1 MGVIAPEPAS
11 TTAAPRALVVNA
23 EPQCLRGLTIV
34 LRRAGYV
41 VESARTGPDALA
53 LVAEDAP
60 DVVVLDL
67 AGPDRVGVAFCAGV
81 RRLSEVPILI
91 LSPVGAQREIV
102 RALDAG
108 ADAHLSKP
116 FRGQDLLDRLNALA
130 PASVEARASS
140 PLEVGELVIDLVRR
154 RVTRGGAVLLLDPA
168 EFELV
173 RLLAQ
178 HRGRLV
184 TDRQLLRAAWGD
196 QRGQDTHCLRVAVAR
211 LRAKLER
218 NPWRSGYLIA
228 EPGLGYRLCAPG
240 EVVG

>member
-1 MGVIAPEPAS
+1 MGVIAPQPAS
-11 TTAAPRALVVNA
+11 TTAAPRALMVNA
-23 EPQCLRGLTIV
+23 EPQCLRALTIV

-41 VESARTGPDALA
+41 VESARTAPDALA
-53 LVAEDAP
+53 LVARDAP
-60 DVVVLDL
+60 DAVVLDL
-67 AGPDRVGVAFCAGV
+67 ALPDRAGVAFCAEV

-91 LSPVGAQREIV
+91 LSWVGAQREIV

-108 ADAHLSKP
+108 ADDHLSKP

-130 PASVEARASS
+130 AASVERRASS

-154 RVTRGGAVLLLDPA
+154 RVSRGGAVVLLEPA

-173 RLLAQ
+173 RVLAQ
-178 HRGRLV
+178 HRGRLL
-184 TDRQLLRAAWGD
+184 TDRQLLLAAWGD
-196 QRGQDTHCLRVAVAR
+196 RRGEDTHCLRVTLAR

-228 EPGLGYRLCAPG
+228 EPGLGYRLSAPG
-240 EVVG
+240 EVFG

>member
-1 MGVIAPEPAS
+1 MGVIVPAPAS

-23 EPQCLRGLTIV
+23 EPQCLRGLTIA

-41 VESARTGPDALA
+41 VESARGGLDALA
-53 LVAEDAP
+53 LVSQDAP
-60 DVVVLDL
+60 DVLVLDL
-67 AGPDRVGVAFCAGV
+67 APPDDEGVEFCAGV
-81 RRLSEVPILI
+81 RRLSDVPILL

-108 ADAHLSKP
+108 ADDHLTKP
-116 FRGQDLLDRLNALA
+116 FRGQDLLDRLSALA
-130 PASVEARASS
+130 PASVERRPSS
-140 PLEVGELVIDLVRR
+140 PLEVGDLVVDLVLR
-154 RVTRGGAVLLLDPA
+154 RVSRGGAVLLLDPA

-173 RLLAQ
+173 RVLAQ

-184 TDRQLLRAAWGD
+184 TDRQLLRAAWRD
-196 QRGQDTHCLRVAVAR
+196 QRGEDTHCLRVTVAR

-228 EPGLGYRLCAPG
+228 EPGVGYRLCAPG